1 MGWKLFL
8 RDYASFIV
16 FQIILVGF
24 IMVLYWLDGFRNV
37 DTAIYSFCISL
48 VLLASF
54 LLIRYLMRQRY
65 LLKISQLPKTMEDV
79 LQKNAKTPEAMKA
92 EQYMHELYRLYK
104 HELQALYVGQKRHDQ
119 FINQWVHQ
127 MKTPISVIELLLQDE
142 RPLDKKNVQEEIDRL
157 RRGLDMVLVN
167 ARLENFEEDMQVEQ
181 VALKT
186 IVTATVNE
194 NKRLFIT
201 KRVFPEIHIEDDII
215 VASDSKW
222 LRFILGQFVTNA
234 VKYTF
239 ESNKKIVISAIKKND
254 YVQLAIRD
262 EGIGIPTSDLSRVT
276 KAFFTGENG
285 RKTGESTGM
294 GLYLAKEIC
303 EKLGHELNITS
314 EVGKGTIVTVTFT
327 N

>member
-16 FQIILVGF
+16 FQFLLVGF

-65 LLKISQLPKTMEDV
+65 LLKITQLPKTMEDV
-79 LQKNAKTPEAMKA
+79 LQKNAKTPEAMQA
-92 EQYMHELYRLYK
+92 EKYMHELYRLYK
-104 HELQALYVGQKRHDQ
+104 HELQSLYAGQKRHDQ

-181 VALKT
+181 IALKM

-222 LRFILGQFVTNA
+222 LRFIIGQFVTNA

-239 ESNKKIVISAIKKND
+239 EVNKKIVISTTKKD
-254 YVQLAIRD
+254 DHVQLAICD
-262 EGIGIPTSDLSRVT
+262 EGIGIPASDLSRVT

-303 EKLGHELNITS
+303 EKLGHDLNITS

>member
-16 FQIILVGF
+16 FQFVLVGF

-79 LQKNAKTPEAMKA
+79 LQKNAKTPEAMKV
-92 EQYMHELYRLYK
+92 EKYMHELYRLYK
-104 HELQALYVGQKRHDQ
+104 HELQSLYAGQKRHDQ
-119 FINQWVHQ
+119 FVNQWVHQ

-167 ARLENFEEDMQVEQ
+167 ARLENFEDDMQVEQ
-181 VALKT
+181 VTLKT

-201 KRVFPEIHIEDDII
+201 KQVFPEIHIEDDII

-222 LRFILGQFVTNA
+222 LRFIIGQFVTNA

-239 ESNKKIVISAIKKND
+239 EANKKIVISTIKKDD
-254 YVQLAIRD
+254 YVQLAICD
-262 EGIGIPTSDLSRVT
+262 EGIGIPVSDLSRVT

>member
-1 MGWKLFL
+1 
-8 RDYASFIV
+8 
-16 FQIILVGF
+16 
-24 IMVLYWLDGFRNV
+24 MVLYWLDGFRNV
-37 DTAIYSFCISL
+37 DTGIYSFCISL
-48 VLLASF
+48 VLLTSF

-65 LLKISQLPKTMEDV
+65 LVKISQLPKTMEDV
-79 LQKNAKTPEAMKA
+79 LQKNAKTPEAVQA
-92 EQYMHELYRLYK
+92 EKYMHELYRLYK
-104 HELQALYVGQKRHDQ
+104 HELQTLYAGQKRHDQ

-167 ARLENFEEDMQVEQ
+167 ARLENFEEDMHVEQ
-181 VALKT
+181 VTLKT

-222 LRFILGQFVTNA
+222 LRFIIGQFVTNA

-239 ESNKKIVISAIKKND
+239 EANKKIVISAIKKND
-254 YVQLAIRD
+254 YVQLSIRD
-262 EGIGIPTSDLSRVT
+262 EGIGIPASDLSRVT

-303 EKLGHELNITS
+303 GKLGHELNITS

>member
-1 MGWKLFL
+1 MGWRLFL
-8 RDYASFIV
+8 RDYASFII
-16 FQIILVGF
+16 FQLLLVGF
-24 IMVLYWLDGFRNV
+24 IMVLYWLDGFRNM
-37 DTAIYSFCISL
+37 DTAIYSISISL
-48 VLLASF
+48 VLLTVF
-54 LLIRYLMRQRY
+54 LLVRYLMRQRF
-65 LLKISQLPKTMEDV
+65 LVKIEQMPKTMEDA
-79 LQKNAKTPEAMKA
+79 LQKNAKTPVAVSTEKYIHA
-92 EQYMHELYRLYK
+92 LYRIYQ
-104 HELQALYVGQKRHDQ
+104 HELQALYASQKRHDQ
-119 FINQWVHQ
+119 FMNQWVHQ
-127 MKTPISVIELLLQDE
+127 MKTPIAVIELLLQDE

-167 ARLENFEEDMQVEQ
+167 ARLDSFEEDMHVEQ
-181 VALKT
+181 VALKA
-186 IVTATVNE
+186 IVTAIVNE

-201 KRVFPEIHIEDDII
+201 KRVFPEIHIDEEII

-222 LRFILGQFVTNA
+222 LRFIIGQFVTNA

-239 ESNKKIVISAIKKND
+239 EVNKKIVISASRKEGN
-254 YVQLAIRD
+254 VQLSICD

-303 EKLGHELNITS
+303 EKLGHELTIAS
-314 EVGKGTIVTVTFT
+314 EVGKGTVVTVTFT

>member
-1 MGWKLFL
+1 MGWRLFL
-8 RDYASFIV
+8 RDYASFII
-16 FQIILVGF
+16 FQVLLVGF

-37 DTAIYSFCISL
+37 DTAVYSVSISL

-54 LLIRYLMRQRY
+54 LLVRYLMRQRF
-65 LLKISQLPKTMEDV
+65 LLKISTLPKTMEDA
-79 LQKNAKTPEAMKA
+79 LQKNAKTPVAVTTEK
-92 EQYMHELYRLYK
+92 YIHELYRLYQY
-104 HELQALYVGQKRHDQ
+104 ELHALYASQKRHDQ

-157 RRGLDMVLVN
+157 RRGLEMVLVN

-181 VALKT
+181 VALKAT
-186 IVTATVNE
+186 VTATVNE

-201 KRVFPEIHIEDDII
+201 KRVFPEIHIDEEII

-222 LRFILGQFVTNA
+222 LRFIIGQFVTNA

-239 ESNKKIVISAIKKND
+239 EANKKIVISAVQKEGN
-254 YVQLAIRD
+254 VQLAIRD
-262 EGIGIPTSDLSRVT
+262 EGIGIPASDLSRVT
-276 KAFFTGENG
+276 KPFYTGENG

-303 EKLGHELNITS
+303 EKLGHELDIAS
-314 EVGKGTIVTVTFT
+314 EVGKGTMVTVTFT